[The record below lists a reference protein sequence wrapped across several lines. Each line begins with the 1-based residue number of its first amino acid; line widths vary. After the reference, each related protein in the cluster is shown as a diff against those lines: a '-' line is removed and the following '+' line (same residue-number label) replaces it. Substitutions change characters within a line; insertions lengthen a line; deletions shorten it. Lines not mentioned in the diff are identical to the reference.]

1 MKLKTTKDVT
11 MSGIKLM
18 GYGFAGTGKTYT
30 CSTGLN
36 ALIISAESG
45 LLSLSR
51 HEIDYVE
58 VKSLAEMTNIVKFLR
73 ESASTKY
80 DWVCVDSLS
89 EIAESVLGEE
99 MGMNKDG
106 RKAYGETLTKVMS
119 LARSIRDLPINVYMT
134 AKMERVKDELSGAML
149 YHPAMPGQK
158 LGSNLP
164 YLFDMCFALRAEKN
178 SEGQIVRKFQTQP
191 DGQYYAKDRSG
202 LFDMFIEPNLSAI
215 ADTITRG
222 ITK

>member
-18 GYGFAGTGKTYT
+18 GYGFAGSGKTYT

-89 EIAESVLGEE
+89 EIGA
-99 MGMNKDG
+99 
-106 RKAYGETLTKVMS
+106 
-119 LARSIRDLPINVYMT
+119 
-134 AKMERVKDELSGAML
+134 LSRMRRALHSCLLCGAL
-149 YHPAMPGQK
+149 WW
-158 LGSNLP
+158 
-164 YLFDMCFALRAEKN
+164 
-178 SEGQIVRKFQTQP
+178 
-191 DGQYYAKDRSG
+191 
-202 LFDMFIEPNLSAI
+202 
-215 ADTITRG
+215 
-222 ITK
+222 